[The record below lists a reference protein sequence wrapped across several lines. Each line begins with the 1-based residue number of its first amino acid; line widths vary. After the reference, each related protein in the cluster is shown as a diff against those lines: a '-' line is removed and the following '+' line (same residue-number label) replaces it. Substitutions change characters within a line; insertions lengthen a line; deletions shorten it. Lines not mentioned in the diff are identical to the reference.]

1 MKKKVL
7 AIVTA
12 ALIGTTAFA
21 ATASAASGT
30 IDVISRED
38 GSGTR
43 GAFIELFGI
52 EEKQGDEKVDM
63 TTEDASITNSTS
75 VMMTTVAG
83 DENAIG
89 YISLGSLNDTVK
101 AVKIDGAEASA
112 ENVANDTYKVSRPFN
127 IITTDKLSDAAQ
139 DFENYIMSADG
150 QQIVE
155 DNGYIKVADDAKAYE
170 QSDAEGKV
178 VVAGSS
184 SVTPVMEK
192 LKEAYEKANG
202 GKLTVQI
209 ERIDTEVAV
218 GIVHVGRKLGA
229 VEICNGVASAM
240 SLLEHRTV
248 AVEPAAVTREN
259 NGITVVIVLVVDV
272 SGVIDMENKGDGI
285 LFGSRC
291 DTVGIKARSEA
302 LTHVVKAKIF
312 RLRRHSAVFDIYH
325 LGQILCL
332 SLLPVGCGLDLAA
345 VLHPQQLGKRTI
357 ENIVFVHN
365 FILSVY
371 VCLYIDQFTVLF
383 SAVPY
388 GTSHCLRQITARAD
402 NRAAHGLPHLFH
414 RDRSI

>member
-1 MKKKVL
+1 MSRYGDVL
-7 AIVTA
+7 
-12 ALIGTTAFA
+12 G
-21 ATASAASGT
+21 
-30 IDVISRED
+30 
-38 GSGTR
+38 
-43 GAFIELFGI
+43 
-52 EEKQGDEKVDM
+52 VDM
-63 TTEDASITNSTS
+63 LEHKERI
-75 VMMTTVAG
+75 
-83 DENAIG
+83 
-89 YISLGSLNDTVK
+89 
-101 AVKIDGAEASA
+101 
-112 ENVANDTYKVSRPFN
+112 
-127 IITTDKLSDAAQ
+127 DAAH
-139 DFENYIMSADG
+139 
-150 QQIVE
+150 VR
-155 DNGYIKVADDAKAYE
+155 
-170 QSDAEGKV
+170 
-178 VVAGSS
+178 
-184 SVTPVMEK
+184 PCPCR
-192 LKEAYEKANG
+192 NG